1 MASTLLTRVG
11 SNGTGTIKKCF
22 LSTHRPWMGLV
33 ACWFG
38 QSELRATT
46 TGLGLTR
53 TYAGTMVKTTN
64 SLGLLLNFI
73 DIPPK
78 DESRVSESKFNIY
91 WVRCNL

>member
-1 MASTLLTRVG
+1 
-11 SNGTGTIKKCF
+11 
-22 LSTHRPWMGLV
+22 MGLV